1 MFDDKLIIESPGGFP
16 PLVTPQN
23 IYDMHQPRNP
33 HLMDAMFYMRYVQA
47 AHEGTR
53 RMRDT
58 MKQMGLPE
66 PIFLQKEMGS
76 TLVQVLLK
84 IDIEHRKVFVD
95 SDAFRALGPSV
106 ANSLSEYERR
116 IINFVV
122 ENRTINVTQASN
134 LIGRRWHSTKKI
146 LTALGQDV
154 EFLTTC
160 IAIQLR
166 EMPSPTTLFQRD
178 SVTASVSLGPEM
190 ANVRQRDNPVI
201 LDISARRRHLSQIRR
216 VEEGKISFKT
226 WNPPGEVSPPKGSWR
241 RASCLR
247 FVPPGPWCAVG

>member
-146 LTALGQDV
+146 LTALAG
-154 EFLTTC
+154 
-160 IAIQLR
+160 R
-166 EMPSPTTLFQRD
+166 
-178 SVTASVSLGPEM
+178 G
-190 ANVRQRDNPVI
+190 I
-201 LDISARRRHLSQIRR
+201 LDHVHSHTAERDAFAYYTLSKRLSDRISKPRPRD
-216 VEEGKISFKT
+216 G
-226 WNPPGEVSPPKGSWR
+226 
-241 RASCLR
+241 
-247 FVPPGPWCAVG
+247 